1 MAEYD
6 FFAPNNGFDDMGANT
21 PRGRQELSERND
33 VDPQSFLKTTMLNGY
48 SKASVQEYINTL
60 NQNSSQM
67 RVNFELQI
75 RDLSDERAKLA
86 NECSLLRSQIE
97 QIEQQKKSFE
107 DQLALARD
115 HFDQHQEQI
124 DSLSRTAE
132 DEHRQAD
139 EARSHV
145 ADLEAE
151 LDRKGLD
158 LRAKEEEIASLN
170 QRVRDL
176 SAEIT
181 SYESEMATLIEKAQP
196 GSQGDAQREEFEREM
211 SVLRDKLAVF
221 DVQQQES
228 EVEKQSLQEEIAERD
243 AHIAELEGKSD
254 GLNSEIT
261 QLTEQNAALEK
272 RVEELDL
279 ELADLNKRNEALE
292 ERSRS
297 LDERMGLQDEW
308 DAAAKKILKKERAK
322 LERQAELLE
331 EENARVRQELKKERA
346 KLERQAESLE
356 EESARVRQEFA
367 DKSKQLEE
375 RLAASAQEKEQI
387 GERYSVLHER
397 FARSVE
403 KCDQLKADKEALSGL
418 LEQYQAKERE
428 HTLVLRKC
436 EEYGKTVSSLQ
447 EVISQLVQE
456 MEEQLA
462 RFQEMSA
469 ERIAYQEKI
478 RQMAH
483 DKTELQMKNVALLER
498 IDGLSLDLERA
509 EREFQRFDES
519 PEATGGQAGD
529 DAADLDVP
537 DAAELVSD
545 LRLPEHAKDAVRR
558 ARDISNL
565 YILNTKNPD
574 DFARKVLAVD

>member
-1 MAEYD
+1 MA
-6 FFAPNNGFDDMGANT
+6 A
-21 PRGRQELSERND
+21 
-33 VDPQSFLKTTMLNGY
+33 
-48 SKASVQEYINTL
+48 
-60 NQNSSQM
+60 
-67 RVNFELQI
+67 
-75 RDLSDERAKLA
+75 
-86 NECSLLRSQIE
+86 
-97 QIEQQKKSFE
+97 
-107 DQLALARD
+107 
-115 HFDQHQEQI
+115 
-124 DSLSRTAE
+124 
-132 DEHRQAD
+132 
-139 EARSHV
+139 
-145 ADLEAE
+145 
-151 LDRKGLD
+151 
-158 LRAKEEEIASLN
+158 
-170 QRVRDL
+170 
-176 SAEIT
+176 
-181 SYESEMATLIEKAQP
+181 LIEKAQL

-211 SVLRDKLAVF
+211 RVLRDKLAVF
-221 DVQQQES
+221 GVQQQES
-228 EVEKQSLQEEIAERD
+228 EVEKRSLQEEIAERD

-254 GLNSEIT
+254 GLNSELA

-272 RVEELDL
+272 RVEELDF

-297 LDERMGLQDEW
+297 FDERISLQDEW
-308 DAAAKKILKKERAK
+308 DAAVKKI
-322 LERQAELLE
+322 
-331 EENARVRQELKKERA
+331 LKKERA

-367 DKSKQLEE
+367 DKLKQLEE
-375 RLAASAQEKEQI
+375 RLAASTQEKEQL

-483 DKTELQMKNVALLER
+483 DKTELQMKNVALLEK

-519 PEATGGQAGD
+519 PEAAEGQGGDNG
-529 DAADLDVP
+529 ADLDVS
-537 DAAELVSD
+537 DAAELASD